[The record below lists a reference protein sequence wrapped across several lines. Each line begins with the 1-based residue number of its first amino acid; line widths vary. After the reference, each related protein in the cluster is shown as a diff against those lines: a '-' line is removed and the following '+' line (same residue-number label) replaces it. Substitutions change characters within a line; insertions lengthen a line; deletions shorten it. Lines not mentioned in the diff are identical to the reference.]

1 MEKGFLGVGLVS
13 LTIFLS
19 SCVSTQTQVKQTKT
33 PELHFVDVKEESPK
47 EEALPEATPM
57 PAVKAVALAAPE
69 EAAAPPSLEE
79 AKPAEAPVVESA
91 PPPEEDYYTSAK
103 APAPEV
109 GVLYDRMI
117 DAPAAANGN
126 KDLMRRVFYGTDRK
140 ASGMTQPKKFYG
152 NERGELQLGI
162 CEVSIPP
169 DHEMG
174 ELESPKWWKLEF
186 SENPNKHVVLLK
198 VQELSKDSFFTELRS
213 HIDKASD
220 KEAFVFV
227 HGYNVTFEDAARRT
241 AQMSYD
247 LGFGG
252 APIFYSWPSQGEIA
266 DYTVDENE
274 VGWTVPHLKEFLSMV
289 AAESG
294 AQKVHLIAHSMGN
307 RAMADALQVIV
318 NEHQL
323 GGSPMFDQIV
333 LAAPDIDAAI
343 FKRDIASR
351 IQKTAERVTL
361 YASSN
366 DKALQVSRT
375 IHGSPRAGDAESG
388 IIPISGIDTIDAS
401 LVDTSL
407 IGHSYYGDNRSIIS
421 DMYLL
426 LNLKLPPDKRNLLPK
441 EVEGGRYWAVKR

>member
-1 MEKGFLGVGLVS
+1 MKKEVFYTCFVILMIL
-13 LTIFLS
+13 LS
-19 SCVSTQTQVKQTKT
+19 SCKEPKK
-33 PELHFVDVKEESPK
+33 PELE
-47 EEALPEATPM
+47 
-57 PAVKAVALAAPE
+57 VKARVE
-69 EAAAPPSLEE
+69 SSGEI
-79 AKPAEAPVVESA
+79 KPESA
-91 PPPEEDYYTSAK
+91 PLPEEGYYTSAEPPEPEAAVPK
-103 APAPEV
+103 MEEAKSTEGLTTESAQPPAPEAAPTA
-109 GVLYDRMI
+109 RI

-169 DHEMG
+169 DHAMG

-198 VQELSKDSFFTELRS
+198 VQELSKDNFFIELRS

-220 KEAFVFV
+220 KEAFVFI

-252 APIFYSWPSQGEIA
+252 APIFYSWPSQGEMV
-266 DYTVDENE
+266 DYTVDENN
-274 VGWTVPHLKEFLSMV
+274 VDWTVPHLKEFLSKV
-289 AAESG
+289 ATESG

-307 RAMADALQVIV
+307 RAMTNVLKDLAGTYVLGSAPLFNQV
-318 NEHQL
+318 
-323 GGSPMFDQIV
+323 V
-333 LAAPDIDAAI
+333 LAAPDIDAEI
-343 FKRDIASR
+343 FKRDIAPR

-366 DKALQVSRT
+366 DMALLVSKK
-375 IHGSPRAGDAESG
+375 IHGAPRAGDGESG
-388 IIPISGIDTIDAS
+388 IIIIPGIDTIDAS
-401 LVDTSL
+401 LIDTSL
-407 IGHSYYGDNRSIIS
+407 VGHSYYGDNRSIIS

-426 LNLKLPPDKRNLLPK
+426 LNLKLPPDKRNLLSK

>member
-103 APAPEV
+103 EPAPEV

-117 DAPAAANGN
+117 DAPASANG
-126 KDLMRRVFYGTDRK
+126 KKYLVRRVFYGTDRK
-140 ASGMTQPKKFYG
+140 VCEPTHPQKFYG
-152 NERGELQLGI
+152 NERGKLQLGI

-169 DHEMG
+169 DHKMG

-220 KEAFVFV
+220 KEAFVFI

-266 DYTVDENE
+266 DYTVDENTID
-274 VGWTVPHLKEFLSMV
+274 WTVPHLKEFLSMV

-307 RAMADALQVIV
+307 RAMTDVLKDVADTYVSGTA
-318 NEHQL
+318 
-323 GGSPMFDQIV
+323 PMFNQVV
-333 LAAPDIDAAI
+333 LAAPDIDAEI
-343 FKRDIASR
+343 FKRDIAPH
-351 IQKTAERVTL
+351 IQKAAERVTL

-366 DKALQVSRT
+366 DKALLLSKS
-375 IHGSPRAGDAESG
+375 IHGASRAGDVESG
-388 IIPISGIDTIDAS
+388 IIIIPGIDTIDAS

-407 IGHSYYGDNRSIIS
+407 VGHSYYGDNRSIIS
-421 DMYLL
+421 DMHLL
-426 LNLKLPPDKRNLLPK
+426 VNLKLPPDRRNLLQM
-441 EVEGGRYWAVKR
+441 EVEGGIYWVVKR

>member
-1 MEKGFLGVGLVS
+1 MKKEVFYTCFVILMIL
-13 LTIFLS
+13 LS
-19 SCVSTQTQVKQTKT
+19 SCKESKK
-33 PELHFVDVKEESPK
+33 PELEVKASVESSEKINP
-47 EEALPEATPM
+47 ESAPLPEEGYYTSAEP
-57 PAVKAVALAAPE
+57 PE
-69 EAAAPPSLEE
+69 PEAAVSKMEK
-79 AKPAEAPVVESA
+79 AKPAEVPAAESA
-91 PPPEEDYYTSAK
+91 QPS
-103 APAPEV
+103 APEA
-109 GVLYDRMI
+109 
-117 DAPAAANGN
+117 APAARIAAPATANGN

-152 NERGELQLGI
+152 NERGEFQLGI

-169 DHEMG
+169 DHKMG

-198 VQELSKDSFFTELRS
+198 VQELSKDNFFIELRS

-220 KEAFVFV
+220 KEAFVFI

-252 APIFYSWPSQGEIA
+252 APVFYSWPSQGEIA
-266 DYTVDENE
+266 DYTVDENTID
-274 VGWTVPHLKEFLSMV
+274 WTVPHLKEFLSMV

-307 RAMADALQVIV
+307 RAMTDALQEIV
-318 NEHQL
+318 NERRL
-323 GGSPMFDQIV
+323 SRSPMFNQVV
-333 LAAPDIDAAI
+333 LAAPDIDAEI
-343 FKRDIASR
+343 FKRDIAPR

-366 DKALQVSRT
+366 DKALLVSKR
-375 IHGSPRAGDAESG
+375 IHGAPRAGDVESG
-388 IIPISGIDTIDAS
+388 IIIPGIDTVDAS

-407 IGHSYYGDNRSIIS
+407 VGHSYYGDNRSIIS

-426 LNLKLPPDKRNLLPK
+426 LNLKLPPDRRNLLPK
-441 EVEGGRYWAVKR
+441 EAEDGKYWLVKP

>member
-1 MEKGFLGVGLVS
+1 MKKGVFCTCFVS
-13 LTIFLS
+13 LMILLS
-19 SCVSTQTQVKQTKT
+19 SCKEIKK
-33 PELHFVDVKEESPK
+33 PELE
-47 EEALPEATPM
+47 
-57 PAVKAVALAAPE
+57 VKASVE
-69 EAAAPPSLEE
+69 SSGEI
-79 AKPAEAPVVESA
+79 KPESA
-91 PPPEEDYYTSAK
+91 PLPEEGYYTSAEPPEPEAAVPK
-103 APAPEV
+103 MEEAKSTEGLTTESAQPPAPEAAPAA
-109 GVLYDRMI
+109 RI

-126 KDLMRRVFYGTDRK
+126 KGLMRRVFYGTDRK

-152 NERGELQLGI
+152 NERGELQLGF

-169 DHEMG
+169 DHKMG

-186 SENPNKHVVLLK
+186 SENPNKHIVLLK

-213 HIDKASD
+213 QIDKVSD
-220 KEAFVFV
+220 KEAFVFI

-266 DYTVDENE
+266 DYTVDENNID
-274 VGWTVPHLKEFLSMV
+274 WTAPHLKEFLSMV

-307 RAMADALQVIV
+307 RAMTDALQVIV
-318 NEHQL
+318 NERQL
-323 GGSPMFDQIV
+323 GGSPMFNQVV
-333 LAAPDIDAAI
+333 LAAPDIDAEI
-343 FKRDIASR
+343 FKRDIAPR
-351 IQKTAERVTL
+351 IQKVAERVTL

-366 DKALQVSRT
+366 DKALLVSKR
-375 IHGSPRAGDAESG
+375 IHGAPRAGDVESG
-388 IIPISGIDTIDAS
+388 IITLPGIDTIDAS

-407 IGHSYYGDNRSIIS
+407 VGHSYYGDNRSIIS

-426 LNLKLPPDKRNLLPK
+426 LNLKLPPDRRNLLPK
-441 EVEGGRYWAVKR
+441 DVEGGRYWAVKR